1 MYHSRSTFAPDEP
14 VMNQAELA
22 FLACNLAALNQ
33 YFRPRLDPAEENPWF
48 AVDIEFKLMGPE
60 RELVIKQ
67 SRSYSFGQETPTSWC
82 DF

>member
-1 MYHSRSTFAPDEP
+1 MT
-14 VMNQAELA
+14 QAELA

-33 YFRPRLDPAEENPWF
+33 YFRPRLDPQQKNPWF

-60 RELVIKQ
+60 RALVIKQ
-67 SRSYSFGQETPTSWC
+67 SRGYSFGEETPTSWC